1 VVLLALHCR
10 VRLLSRVWVVACR
23 WDSEPCVSLSR
34 TRTRDERW
42 PEQIEATFF
51 FVEKR
56 DCFDLIDAAGKSRL
70 CFAGRWAAAKE
81 TIAPAPLPAGHR
93 RAVEKREASR
103 KFRFGESKASQAAD
117 TPLSLSLSL
126 SCTVKQYN
134 FSLYPLSLF
143 SSVVTRFCLRLCP
156 RKDSQ
161 PARGQQRG
169 ERGKASRVA
178 SAPPSSPFAPIGAAA
193 SREIRSAFPAA
204 ARARWLEVSAAPP
217 TPLPIGAAPLPFR
230 FCPAVSQPVGS
241 RRGRPVCD

>member
-1 VVLLALHCR
+1 VLLALHCR

-126 SCTVKQYN
+126 SLMYSKTVQ
-134 FSLYPLSLF
+134 FLSLP
-143 SSVVTRFCLRLCP
+143 SLSLLVSRHTVLPPSLPTKRQPTREGAAERRERKSKPRRECAPLIPFCSNRRRRLARDPLRVPRRSACP
-156 RKDSQ
+156 L
-161 PARGQQRG
+161 ARG
-169 ERGKASRVA
+169 ERRSPH
-178 SAPPSSPFAPIGAAA
+178 PPADRRRS
-193 SREIRSAFPAA
+193 SAFPILPRCLAA
-204 ARARWLEVSAAPP
+204 CGFPPRAS
-217 TPLPIGAAPLPFR
+217 
-230 FCPAVSQPVGS
+230 CM
-241 RRGRPVCD
+241 

>member
-1 VVLLALHCR
+1 VLLALHCR

-126 SCTVKQYN
+126 SLSCTVKQYN

-156 RKDSQ
+156 RKGSQ

-169 ERGKASRVA
+169 ERKSKPRRECAPLIPFCSNRRRRLARDPLRVPRR
-178 SAPPSSPFAPIGAAA
+178 SACPLARGERRSPHPPADRRRS
-193 SREIRSAFPAA
+193 SAFPILPRGLAA
-204 ARARWLEVSAAPP
+204 CGFPPRAS
-217 TPLPIGAAPLPFR
+217 
-230 FCPAVSQPVGS
+230 CM
-241 RRGRPVCD
+241 